1 MCERVNRVAAG
12 LARRFYEHEMMMDR
26 DLDTIRCIAD
36 VEQLEEML
44 SRPTPEVVETIRR
57 LEGDLIVLGV
67 GGKIGP
73 TLARMARRASD
84 AAGSKRRI
92 IGVARF
98 SSPGL
103 PQRLESWGIE
113 TIRCDLLDRRQ
124 LESLPE
130 VHNVLHLAAMKF
142 GSTGQEATTWAM
154 NAYLPGMVCEKYRSS
169 RIVAYST
176 GNVYAMAPAG
186 RGGAA
191 EDYTI
196 GPIGDYAMSCLGR
209 ERIFTHFSQT
219 MGIPVALLRLNYAH
233 EMRYG
238 IMVDVAQQVMAGR
251 PISVAMGY
259 FNAIWQGDSNAM
271 TLRAFDHVAVPP
283 RAINVAGPD
292 ELSVR
297 RVAGG
302 FGRLMNK
309 PVELTGSEAQDALLS
324 DGRVG
329 YELLGRPAVAP
340 EQMIRWIAD
349 WQLRGG
355 PTLGKPTKFQV
366 RDGRF

>member
-1 MCERVNRVAAG
+1 MQSDFNSLQR
-12 LARRFYEHEMMMDR
+12 
-26 DLDTIRCIAD
+26 IAD
-36 VEQLEEML
+36 VEQLEELL
-44 SRPTPEVVETIRR
+44 SRPTPEVVDTLRR

-84 AAGSKRRI
+84 AAGINRRI

-98 SSPGL
+98 SSPEL
-103 PQRLESWGIE
+103 PRRLESWGIE
-113 TIRCDLLDRRQ
+113 TIRCDLLDRQ
-124 LESLPE
+124 KLNSLPE
-130 VHNVLHLAAMKF
+130 SPNVLYLAAMKF
-142 GSTGQEATTWAM
+142 GSTGQEAMTWAM

-176 GNVYAMAPAG
+176 GNVYAMTPVG

-191 EDYTI
+191 EDSAI

-209 ERIFTHFSQT
+209 ERVFTHFSQT
-219 MGIPVALLRLNYAH
+219 LGIPVALLRLNYAH

-238 IMVDVAQQVMAGR
+238 IMVDIAQQAMAGR
-251 PISVAMGY
+251 PINVAMGY

-271 TLRAFDHVAVPP
+271 TLRAFDHVAAPP
-283 RAINVAGPD
+283 RAINIAGPE

-297 RVAGG
+297 RVAGE
-302 FGRLMNK
+302 FGRLMDK
-309 PVELTGSEAQDALLS
+309 PVELTGSEAADALLS
-324 DGRVG
+324 DGRLG
-329 YELLGRPAVAP
+329 CELLGPPGVGA

-349 WQLRGG
+349 WQIRGG